1 MNMRFLWIG
10 KMQKTEK
17 DESEDRFKTDNGG
30 AYNGGTMSRGAIRQG
45 AAAAW
50 PICLGYIPIG
60 LAFGVLARQYGLEW
74 WAVGL
79 MSILVFAGSSQF
91 IAVSM
96 LASGAAA
103 PAIIATTFF
112 VNLRHTL
119 MSSAL
124 AVYLAGVNRKF
135 LALFAYGIT
144 DESFAVNMA
153 RFRSGGW
160 DRWRA
165 MILNQLPNFTW
176 ISATV
181 LGALAGQFVPPGAF
195 GIDYALTG
203 MFICLLVIQ
212 VYGMIYVITALI
224 AGLIA
229 IGWYVVIPGS
239 SYIVGAAVCGATI
252 GYLLKRTA
260 RGCL

>member
-1 MNMRFLWIG
+1 M
-10 KMQKTEK
+10 
-17 DESEDRFKTDNGG
+17 
-30 AYNGGTMSRGAIRQG
+30 
-45 AAAAW
+45 
-50 PICLGYIPIG
+50 
-60 LAFGVLARQYGLEW
+60 AFGVLARQAGLDW

-103 PAIIATTFF
+103 PAVIATTFF

-124 AVYLAGVNRKF
+124 AVHLTGVSRKF
-135 LALFAYGIT
+135 LAIFSYGIT

-153 RFRSGGW
+153 RFREGDW
-160 DRWRA
+160 NRMRA
-165 MILNQLPNFTW
+165 LVVNQLANFTW
-176 ISATV
+176 ISASI
-181 LGALAGQFVPPGAF
+181 LGALAGQFIPPGSF

-212 VYGMIYVITALI
+212 VYGMIYIITGAIAALI
-224 AGLIA
+224 ATA
-229 IGWYVVIPGS
+229 WYVIIPGS
-239 SYIVGAAVCGATI
+239 SYIVGAALGAATI
-252 GYLLKRTA
+252 GYMIKRRA
-260 RGCL
+260 GGRK